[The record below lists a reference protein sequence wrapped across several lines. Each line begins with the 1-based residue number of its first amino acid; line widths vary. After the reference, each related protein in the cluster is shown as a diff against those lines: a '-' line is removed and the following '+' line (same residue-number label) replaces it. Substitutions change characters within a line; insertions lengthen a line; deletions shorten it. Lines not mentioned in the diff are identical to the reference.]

1 MGLFGGDL
9 IAPAPAPGPARLCW
23 WREGQGWQYSGG
35 APPALQDPRSV
46 PHSGVFCGKRTEL
59 RLGPHFGVPFLAR
72 SRLGGGAR
80 GTLRAQERPRGSAT
94 AFTGLISAAG
104 RTLAGIKALQNLP
117 AGPWAGISS
126 AVWLRA
132 PLRMGGPGWQELCPQ
147 QDSLPESVP
156 KQAASW
162 CREPGDDCESVK
174 PGTVLSAK

>member
-1 MGLFGGDL
+1 MLRLRDLPGSAGG
-9 IAPAPAPGPARLCW
+9 GKGRLAVL
-23 WREGQGWQYSGG
+23 GG

-46 PHSGVFCGKRTEL
+46 PHSGVFCGKGTEL

-72 SRLGGGAR
+72 YRLGGGAR
-80 GTLRAQERPRGSAT
+80 GTLRAQERHRGSAT

-104 RTLAGIKALQNLP
+104 WTLAGIMALLNLP

-132 PLRMGGPGWQELCPQ
+132 PLRTGGAGWHEPCPQ
-147 QDSLPESVP
+147 QDLLPGSVP

-162 CREPGDDCESVK
+162 CREPGADCVSVN
-174 PGTVLSAK
+174 PGLCSVRSEGN